1 MGLPVLNRSTDGFC
15 SSTLAACI
23 FLVDCVSSSGSVAAS
38 CLLMLAFFE
47 MFDLGVVRRFLISL
61 RRFYAPGG
69 SESYELR

>member
-1 MGLPVLNRSTDGFC
+1 MDLPAPNNSITGFC
-15 SSTLAACI
+15 FSTLAACI
-23 FLVDCVSSSGSVAAS
+23 FLVDCVSPSGSVVAN

-61 RRFYAPGG
+61 RRCYVSGG